1 MVGRIWAQ
9 TDEAAPALLL
19 PNNKPTPLYMDDEGL
34 RGQTYRCSRTASEG
48 STGNVLKISA
58 SGIVEDE
65 HPIEDVE
72 LWMSYQIERC

>member
-1 MVGRIWAQ
+1 
-9 TDEAAPALLL
+9 
-19 PNNKPTPLYMDDEGL
+19 MDDEGL

-58 SGIVEDE
+58 SGIVKDE
-65 HPIEDVE
+65 PPIEDVE